1 MMLSLSFTP
10 DGGQSMHTLSL
21 NTQTLR
27 VYVVAVIAIL
37 VMVALALVKLYEM
50 GMAVVG
56 FFLTTSPESLM
67 RLFFMMVV
75 TIGIIAFF
83 RYPRRARSC

>member
-10 DGGQSMHTLSL
+10 DGGQSMHVLTL

-27 VYVVAVIAIL
+27 VYIVAVIAIL
-37 VMVALALVKLYEM
+37 VIVALALVKLYELCM
-50 GMAVVG
+50 SVVG
-56 FFLTTSPESLM
+56 FFLTASPESLL
-67 RLFFMMVV
+67 RLFFLLVV

-83 RYPRRARSC
+83 RYRGRARPC